1 MTDNNNNTLSSEE
14 LFYREHRIDTWSC
27 RQLADWAL
35 AHFGDR
41 TDPRAYKRIVSSL
54 ANTGS
59 DLAVEKIHTDLT
71 SQGFNYRPEAVMRM
85 YERFRRDAEYKAF
98 SSNDES
104 AAA

>member
-1 MTDNNNNTLSSEE
+1 MIDNKNNTPSSEE

-41 TDPRAYKRIVSSL
+41 TDPQAYKRIVSSL
-54 ANTGS
+54 ANSGA
-59 DLAVEKIHTDLT
+59 DLAVEKVHSDLV
-71 SQGFNYRPEAVMRM
+71 SLGFNYRPEAVMRM
-85 YERFRRDAEYKAF
+85 YERFRRDAQTLAF
-98 SSNDES
+98 RSQDES